1 VTKPIDFWNSVEKTN
16 PKHTKQYS
24 DSGQTRTTVDAQ
36 VKKKMITEKF
46 GIYGLGW
53 GVVAGSE
60 NYDRVHYDDE
70 KESVLL
76 NYTATAFFVHDGE
89 RGEFPIAAQ
98 VLEAYRTKGGKGYK
112 KVDSEAVKK
121 VRTDALT
128 KGFTDLG
135 FCADIHMG
143 MFDDQ
148 DYVHGAQMAA
158 HAKEMDEKEEAAKKS
173 YDEIKAWLAEQVKSA
188 ETLSNPVSY
197 NKALDRLA
205 DKVDMKCKVAG
216 LASRGFV
223 DKLMSS
229 KREIKQ

>member
-1 VTKPIDFWNSVEKTN
+1 MSLEFWNRVEKTD
-16 PKHTKQYS
+16 PSHTKQYS

-36 VKKKMITEKF
+36 VKKKMITKQF

-76 NYTATAFFVHDGE
+76 NYTATAFFVYKGE

-148 DYVHGAQMAA
+148 DYVHGALIAA
-158 HAKEMDEKEEAAKKS
+158 NAKKEEEAEEAAKAA
-173 YDEIKAWLAEQVKSA
+173 YENIVNWLKDQTKSA
-188 ETLSNPVSY
+188 ESISNPESY
-197 NKALDRLA
+197 NKAIERL
-205 DKVDMKCKVAG
+205 KQKTETKCKVAG
-216 LASRGFV
+216 VASRGLT
-223 DKLMSS
+223 DKLESQ
-229 KREIKQ
+229 KRKIEK